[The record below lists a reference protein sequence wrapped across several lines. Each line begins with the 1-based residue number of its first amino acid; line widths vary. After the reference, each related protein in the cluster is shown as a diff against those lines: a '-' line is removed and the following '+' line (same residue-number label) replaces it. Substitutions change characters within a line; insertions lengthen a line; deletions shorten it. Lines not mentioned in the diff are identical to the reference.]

1 MSQASFEFANQV
13 RGGVGSLGRIDSV
26 EVPLFKQVEDGPEL
40 PLDRPRTERLVLDQL
55 NHLREKGVSQKFIY
69 REIHIYSI

>member
-40 PLDRPRTERLVLDQL
+40 SFDRPRTERLVLDQFH
-55 NHLREKGVSQKFIY
+55 NLREHGNKLVKTRSVK
-69 REIHIYSI
+69 